1 MGLSI
6 EELQVQSAECLPARE
21 VMSLL
26 GGYPGGGAGNAPGNT
41 ALHDNEWGGLVGADI
56 DLQQI
61 NVLGVQNVNIF
72 QFTGDDSDLFDAF
85 NGYDSDVV
93 DIG

>member
-6 EELQVQSAECLPARE
+6 EELELQSTECLPARE
-21 VMSLL
+21 VMSAL
-26 GGYPGGGAGNAPGNT
+26 GGHPGGGAGNGPGNE
-41 ALHDNEWGGLVGADI
+41 AMYDNEWGGLVAADI

-61 NVLGVQNVNIF
+61 NVLGVQNVSVF
-72 QFTGDDSDLFDAF
+72 QFTGDDSDFLDAF

>member
-1 MGLSI
+1 MRNMGLSI
-6 EELQVQSAECLPARE
+6 EELELQSTECLPARE

-26 GGYPGGGAGNAPGNT
+26 GGHPGGGAGNGAGNT
-41 ALHDNEWGGLVGADI
+41 AFHDDDWGGLIG
-56 DLQQI
+56 DLDVQQV

-72 QFTGDDSDLFDAF
+72 QFTGHDSDL
-85 NGYDSDVV
+85 V